1 MKRILILGW
10 RNIGRNPRRSILS
23 ITAVAV
29 ATMAIVFLFSYIEGM
44 KQDMAQNLIRY
55 YNGEVRIRH
64 DQYGAW
70 EHLNPLHLS
79 VADLTAVL
87 ADMEA
92 LPEVTAAVPR
102 LTVPGAVF
110 REDRR
115 VGLQITGVDF
125 AREPQFSGIQE
136 RLVQGKLADLQPTDP
151 PSRTVPV
158 IVGRRVL
165 ERLGISLAD
174 QFTVVVRTGLH
185 GTNAM
190 TFVVAAVADFP
201 VASLN
206 EIAVWAPL
214 ERVQHLSRMPDQ
226 AGEVHLQ
233 LHRDAARPNQRE
245 VTMAR
250 LAAVASAGAG
260 AGAGAGEH
268 AEQRRPLEAT
278 YWEDIPGSYQFIAY
292 AQRIYTFVAL
302 IFFILAST
310 VIINTTMMVI
320 FERRKEIGTLN
331 ALGMSQRSLIGLFF
345 TESALLGGIGAFV
358 GLLAGVG
365 VTLLVGRWGI
375 NFGAAMDGID
385 MEISTILYPVLNLRS
400 SVGVFLYSF
409 AVSAA
414 TSYIPTRKIISIA
427 PVEAL
432 RDE

>member
-1 MKRILILGW
+1 MKRILLLGW
-10 RNIGRNPRRSILS
+10 RNIGRNPRRSVLS

-55 YNGEVRIRH
+55 YNGEVRVRH
-64 DQYGAW
+64 SQYGAW

-79 VADLTAVL
+79 VADLSGVL
-87 ADMEA
+87 ADVDA
-92 LPEVTAAVPR
+92 VPEVAAVVPR
-102 LTVPGAVF
+102 LSVPGAVF
-110 REDRR
+110 RDDRR
-115 VGLQITGVDF
+115 IGLQITGVDF
-125 AREPQFSGIQE
+125 DRERSFSGIQE
-136 RLVQGKLADLQPTDP
+136 RLVLGTLEDVYWDPSRPLAPDAR
-151 PSRTVPV
+151 RTVPV

-165 ERLGISLAD
+165 ERLAIDRGD

-201 VASLN
+201 VSSLN
-206 EIAVWAPL
+206 EVAVWAPL
-214 ERVQHLSRMPDQ
+214 ERVQHLARMPDQ
-226 AGEVHLQ
+226 AGEVHLR
-233 LHRDAARPNQRE
+233 LHREASRPNQRE
-245 VTMAR
+245 ATMAGIT
-250 LAAVASAGAG
+250 AAVAGSN
-260 AGAGAGEH
+260 
-268 AEQRRPLEAT
+268 RPLEAK

-331 ALGMSQRSLIGLFF
+331 ALGMSQGNLIGLFF
-345 TESALLGGIGAFV
+345 TESALLGGIGAFA
-358 GLLAGVG
+358 GLLGGVA

-375 NFGAAMDGID
+375 NFGAAMEGID
-385 MEISTILYPVLNLRS
+385 MEISTILYPVLNVRTS
-400 SVGVFLYSF
+400 IGVFFYSF

-414 TSYIPTRKIISIA
+414 TSYIPTRRIISIA

-432 RDE
+432 REE